1 MKNTR
6 GERMKTFNTTEENT
20 QLLEQYAERMALS
33 VISGANFTQ
42 CLKIN
47 GLAPLITIVTPK
59 GQHLTLHGRDLCNER
74 TWKKFLLTQG
84 QSLDL
89 LQLIG
94 VVDQLALRYRGWLL
108 TCYTQRYQAIST
120 PTEREWFE
128 QVTQLVIVH
137 KIMERKYE
145 AFVYEQCDSFA
156 DPWVAEEMTVLMR
169 INMMTREIASTLYRL
184 VKQPGM
190 AQQFIEQL
198 YETHAAYL
206 EKRPQRARRQLA
218 PLPPGTMMP
227 LAFLSNQEGM

>member
-1 MKNTR
+1 
-6 GERMKTFNTTEENT
+6 MKTTNTTEENAL
-20 QLLEQYAERMALS
+20 LLEQYAERMALS
-33 VISGANFTQ
+33 VMYSANFTQ

-47 GLAPLITIVTPK
+47 GLAPSITIITPK
-59 GQHLTLHGRDLCNER
+59 GQHLTLHGRDLSNER

-84 QSLDL
+84 QPLDL
-89 LQLIG
+89 LHLIG
-94 VVDQLALRYRGWLL
+94 VVDQLALRYRAWLL
-108 TCYTQRYQAIST
+108 TCYTQRYQAISKQA
-120 PTEREWFE
+120 EREWFE

-145 AFVYEQCDSFA
+145 AFIYEQCASFA
-156 DPWVAEEMTVLMR
+156 DPWVAEEMMVFMR

-206 EKRPQRARRQLA
+206 AKRPQRARTQLA
-218 PLPPGTMMP
+218 PLPSGKMMP
-227 LAFLSNQEGM
+227 LAFLIRKNE